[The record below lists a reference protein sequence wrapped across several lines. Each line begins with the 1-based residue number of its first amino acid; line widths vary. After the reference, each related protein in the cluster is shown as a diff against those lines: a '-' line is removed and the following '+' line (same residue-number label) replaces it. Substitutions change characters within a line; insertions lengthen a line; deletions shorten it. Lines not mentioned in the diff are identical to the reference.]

1 MNIIPVEF
9 TVGFGGVEYG
19 KTGLGGGDGD
29 GDTDLYSECSHRI
42 FLMETVAWKYD
53 CATRVG
59 LEVK

>member
-19 KTGLGGGDGD
+19 KTGLGRGDGD

-42 FLMETVAWKYD
+42 FFNGD
-53 CATRVG
+53 RRV
-59 LEVK
+59 EVRLCHPNRT